1 LIGKTISHYRIVEK
15 LGEGGMGVVYIA
27 EDTVLG
33 RRVAIKS
40 LPAEHADQHFRMRF
54 LREAQAVSRLSH
66 PHIATIHDYGETEDG
81 EPYIVMELVKG
92 QTLSALMR
100 EEALTIPRVIEI
112 VKQVAEALA
121 EAHHNGIVH
130 RDIKPSNIA
139 INERGDVKVLD
150 FGLAKQ
156 IDIGP
161 SDPDAH
167 TRLNTQTREGVI
179 LGTPMYLSPEQALGV
194 EVDERSDLFSLGSV
208 LYECIA
214 GRPAFSGKSPME
226 ICAQVVRDDPPPP
239 SKLNPGVSSDLDRIA
254 LKALAKKPE
263 ARYQSA
269 DEMIA
274 ALESIQAKLQTPGS
288 DRTVTR
294 LMSLA
299 PGTHPTGALG
309 TLSDIFKRPRL
320 SIGYVAAGLIVVG
333 LIAFGAWRLTRAKP
347 HQPTAE
353 AQRLYTLG
361 VSALRDGASFKASK
375 LLAEAV
381 KEDDNFPLAHA
392 RMAEAWTELDYTDK
406 AKDELIRAG
415 DLVPERSSLTP
426 LDGLRF
432 QAISDTIKRDF
443 AKAIE
448 SYGSI
453 ASQVSESEKASASL
467 DLGRAYEKNE
477 DLDKT
482 IESYVDAT
490 KRDSH
495 HAGAFLRL
503 GITYGR
509 RQDLAKAEAAF
520 AEASRLYQLSTDTE
534 GVAEVL
540 FQRGSL
546 LNNID
551 KLPEALNQLQQALEM
566 AKATGDKP
574 QQIKTLLQLASVS
587 YSQRDTTGAQ
597 QYADKAVELARSERL
612 DNLITSGIIEIGNI
626 FFLRGEFDAA
636 EKYFNEALQ
645 IAQASK
651 GRRGEA
657 RALLSLGSLRVQQV
671 KPDEGITY
679 VKQAL
684 DFYQQGGYRK
694 ETSQAL
700 LLIGRANSLKGDYDQ
715 ARQVFE
721 RQLQLAEQQGDQSE
735 IASSHTRIGNLLAR
749 QEKYSEA
756 LGHLDQSYS
765 IQKPMN
771 AQSNLGYVLMN
782 RGNVLWPMGRY
793 EEARSALAQ
802 AAAIASGSSEK
813 YSHLLA
819 WIHLIRA
826 QMALSQL
833 QFLPAETESR
843 QALVLAKGKYP
854 DVVAQALLAGGLA
867 RVRSGAKQEGRGLCE
882 DGVETAKQSGD
893 PWLVSKAL
901 LLHARVLLET
911 GDPQGALTDAI
922 QAQQNFGRSG
932 QQDSEWQAWFVAS
945 RASRMAG
952 DLSKSG
958 EYASKANDVLRNLQ
972 EKLDKDAFS
981 TYANRPDIQD
991 SRRQLSGS

>member
-1 LIGKTISHYRIVEK
+1 
-15 LGEGGMGVVYIA
+15 MGVVYIA